1 MSEAVGLVIF
11 VMVTLILFAS
21 LIGVVSVLNAS
32 VNQQAAQI
40 GSEEAVSTLL
50 TAGGPQFLAPY
61 YPNTPGHEADGGY
74 AGIVQS
80 SPQTYSYTTYNTQTE
95 YYSYQYPITTTTSYA
110 YPTTTT
116 QNYNYQYAELTPLT
130 ERNVP
135 ETPPATLSYTYY
147 TQGFNKGYYS
157 YPETF
162 YQAYTDSTGVVSLTQ
177 VNTIYL
183 EPVVE
188 NCSPNSITIFGPCS
202 TGIEESTGTCY
213 VSYSY
218 SFWLQSTGTF
228 SYDKPQ
234 TSQVQYTS
242 WSSSPSSYT
251 YYENQWHP
259 YTYTTYT
266 SSPSSYTYTNYVV
279 GSEQV
284 PYTYMASTPNTY
296 TYTTYNNAPTTGA
309 AYVNFTVIDNGN
321 YTVEQI
327 PYTYTYTTSTPQTN
341 TGVYYEPTQETG
353 YVTLPVSQ
361 PQGTVNTEVYTVSSH
376 TNQAYYTTQN
386 PVTVTVWTPTS
397 STAYYYLTSLVP
409 TQGTYPVAK
418 HISGTSTPISYTCL
432 VKQQVK
438 CYKLLCHH
446 WSATLDYYTASVTT
460 QSWTVDL
467 YNTQYVSGTYVNF
480 FGEPNT
486 GYYERTNYG
495 TYELYV
501 TSWVTETGSYLAT
514 NWNYELLYGVG
525 YETLQ
530 GSYLSSSPVQDS
542 GTRFS
547 DSTVSSPYTYW
558 NATIENTG
566 FTPLTVSYVVYSPKT
581 GTPFSVPLSGP
592 GAQPQGT
599 AAFLTSGGWVPE
611 PSWSAW
617 ETWPAGGGGAS
628 LPGGY
633 MGYNWGGFP
642 FAVSGPLN
650 MGEGGVTLQ
659 PGEVLAVPYIPGYEV
674 GFATPQGQVFWIY

>member
-1 MSEAVGLVIF
+1 MSEAVGFVIF
-11 VMVTLILFAS
+11 VMVALFLFAS
-21 LIGVVSVLNAS
+21 LIAVVSVLNAS

-50 TAGGPQFLAPY
+50 TAGGPQFSAPY
-61 YPNTPGHEADGGY
+61 YPNTPGYEADGGY

-95 YYSYQYPITTTTSYA
+95 YYSYQYPITTTTYYA

-116 QNYNYQYAELTPLT
+116 VNYNYQYATLSPLA

-135 ETPPATLSYTYY
+135 EPPATHSYTYY
-147 TQGFNKGYYS
+147 TQGYNKGYYS
-157 YPETF
+157 YPQTF
-162 YQAYTDSTGVVSLTQ
+162 YQTSTDRSGSVSLRNEQIT
-177 VNTIYL
+177 YL
-183 EPVVE
+183 GPFVG
-188 NCSPNSITIFGPCS
+188 CSSARSVYGPCA
-202 TGIEESTGTCY
+202 TGYERETGTCY
-213 VSYSY
+213 ASYFY
-218 SFWLQSTGTF
+218 SFWIQGYKTF
-228 SYDKPQ
+228 FYDNPLL
-234 TSQVQYTS
+234 SLMQYTT
-242 WSSSPSSYT
+242 WSSPPSSHM

-266 SSPSSYTYTNYVV
+266 SSPSFYTYTNYVV

-296 TYTTYNNAPTTGA
+296 TYTTYNNAPSTGT

-327 PYTYTYTTSTPQTN
+327 PYTYTYTASTPQTN

-361 PQGTVNTEVYTVSSH
+361 PQGTVYTSVFTVRSH

-386 PVTVTVWTPTS
+386 PVTTTVWNPISGTGF
-397 STAYYYLTSLVP
+397 YYSTSLVP
-409 TQGTYPVAK
+409 TQGTYPVPQDV
-418 HISGTSTPISYTCL
+418 SGTVVIAYTCL
-432 VKQQVK
+432 INIPVS
-438 CYKLLCHH
+438 CYLALCHLNRV
-446 WSATLDYYTASVTT
+446 TLYYQSASVNK
-460 QSWTVDL
+460 QSWTVNR
-467 YNTQYVSGTYVNF
+467 YNTQYRMGTYVHF
-480 FGEPNT
+480 FGEPHT
-486 GYYERTNYG
+486 GYYKQTNYG
-495 TYELYV
+495 TYVLYV
-501 TSWVTETGSYLAT
+501 TSWVTKTGSYLAT
-514 NWNYELLYGVG
+514 NWVHEPLFGVG

-547 DSTVSSPYTYW
+547 SSTVGSPYTYW

-581 GTPFSVPLSGP
+581 GAPFSVPLSSP

-599 AAFLTSGGWVPE
+599 AAFLTGGGWVPE

-633 MGYNWGGFP
+633 TGYNWGGFP

-659 PGEVLAVPYIPGYEV
+659 PGEVLAVPYVPGYEV